1 MASLSTDAQAAAAA
15 AAAEA
20 AASSALEDE
29 IAKAVKEGKGW
40 KEGEREA
47 YLKKV
52 SEEDHPMFAESI
64 EDMDPG
70 VVKAFQDLTYEDET
84 PLSLGEHFK
93 QMGNDRFK
101 RGKKNAMYYRHAQQA
116 YTEGLRNVRLG
127 DGSPEL
133 NAIAA
138 ALLANRA
145 AANLALKNYGSCR
158 KDCDEALALDPGNV
172 KCIYRKAKAELLLRR
187 HGDALEACEEGLK
200 IDPSNADFLKIKKE
214 CDRALKAAEDAAA
227 ALRREK
233 EERLERLAAV
243 WDECESAGVKL
254 GPSGF
259 DESNHEQRN
268 AFLPLADDEGG
279 VIWPVLLLYPQYG
292 QSDLIQ
298 AFRDADMLADHLAAA
313 FPEEGPAAPWDT
325 SFEYR
330 CSELVIYLPL
340 RPVEPSAS
348 VFDWV
353 AEFERMEAEKISG
366 EEEKSRRSKER
377 KAAAAAAA
385 ARPQRWARIHP
396 GCTLLRILSCE
407 SHVVAGATPTL
418 LVFPKD
424 GQSHRDFL
432 RDSGGRI
439 VNLDP

>member
-1 MASLSTDAQAAAAA
+1 MAALAEEKEAGSSTLD
-15 AAAEA
+15 
-20 AASSALEDE
+20 DE
-29 IAKAVKEGKGW
+29 IAKSVAAGKGW

-93 QMGNDRFK
+93 QLGNDRFK
-101 RGKKNAMYYRHAQQA
+101 RGKNNSMYFRHAQQS

-138 ALLANRA
+138 ALLSNRA
-145 AANLALKNYGSCR
+145 MANLALKNYGSCR
-158 KDCDEALALDPGNV
+158 KDCDEALALSPGNV
-172 KCIYRKAKAELLLRR
+172 KCLFRKAKAELLLRR
-187 HGDALEACEEGLK
+187 HREALAVSEEGLAL
-200 IDPSNADFLKIKKE
+200 DPSNKDLLKIKKE
-214 CDRALKAAEDAAA
+214 CEKSLRSAEEATAAA
-227 ALRREK
+227 SRARED
-233 EERLERLAAV
+233 RLERLAAV
-243 WDECESAGVKL
+243 WDACEASGVKL

-259 DESNHEQRN
+259 EESNHEQRN
-268 AFLPLADDEGG
+268 AFLPLADDDQ
-279 VIWPVLLLYPQYG
+279 VVWPVLLLYPQYG

-298 AFRDADMLADHLAAA
+298 AFGDGDIVAQHIAAA
-313 FPEEGPAAPWDT
+313 FPEEGPPADWDT

-330 CSELVIYLPL
+330 CSELEVYLPL

-348 VFDWV
+348 VFEWV
-353 AEFERMEAEKISG
+353 AEFEKMEASKISG
-366 EEEKSRRSKER
+366 ADPDERRSTKQ
-377 KAAAAAAA
+377 AAAAAAEAA
-385 ARPQRWARIHP
+385 ARPRRWARVHL
-396 GCTLLRILSCE
+396 GCTLLRVLSYE
-407 SHVVAGATPTL
+407 GHVVAGATPTL
-418 LVFPKD
+418 LVFPKKA
-424 GQSHRDFL
+424 QAHADFL

-439 VNLDP
+439 VDLAP